1 MKANPNIAFVCT
13 RTNSPSFQFYRDSLL
28 LLNSTGTAKVE
39 VFAYSPAEFNPEGFD
54 AVVLMGFDPLPPSL
68 RQRSKDTVL
77 VVIDPRASQ
86 HRDLSG
92 YDMAVYNGLEAR
104 DWFAGSTPHDLIYMV
119 YPVCPPPLAATARN
133 EEPKGTLILGYHGN
147 TRHLDAMVPRI
158 TDALSQLA
166 QDRPVALWAM
176 YNFNIRGQWQW
187 PLHAQ
192 PPFVVRHI
200 PYSRENYAR
209 YMAHVDI
216 GLVPQFVPVRNTGIL
231 RYLIGSLDRRYN
243 EKRQDFFMRFK
254 ETTNIGRA
262 LVFAQYGVP
271 VISDMTPSAV
281 AFLEEEVT
289 GFTAFHTAAWLRAL
303 RRLANSQQ
311 LRQQIGT
318 NLREKWKNLYAHE
331 LQNQRLLET
340 IIAIRNEKAKASD
353 VANK

>member
-1 MKANPNIAFVCT
+1 MRAIPQLAFVCT
-13 RTNSPSFQFYRDSLL
+13 RTGSPGYQFYRDSLL
-28 LLNSTGTAKVE
+28 LLNSTGKGRIE
-39 VFAYSPAEFNPEGFD
+39 VFTCSPEEFNPEGFD
-54 AVVLMGFDPLPPSL
+54 AVMLMGFDPLPPSL
-68 RQRSKDTVL
+68 RQRANDTVL

-86 HRDLSG
+86 RRDLSG
-92 YDMAVYNGLEAR
+92 YDLAVHTGLEAR
-104 DWFAGSTPHDLIYMV
+104 DWFAGSTPHDLIYAV
-119 YPVCPPPLAATARN
+119 YPVCPPRFAATARN
-133 EEPKGTLILGYHGN
+133 EEPEGTLIVGYHGN
-147 TRHLDAMVPRI
+147 ALHLDAMVPRI

-176 YNFNIRGQWQW
+176 YNFNVRGRWEW
-187 PLHAQ
+187 PLHAR
-192 PPFVVRHI
+192 PPFAVRHI
-200 PYSRENYAR
+200 PYCRENYAR

-216 GLVPQFVPVRNTGIL
+216 GLVPQFVPVRNVGIL
-231 RYLIGSLDRRYN
+231 RYLIGSLDRRYH
-243 EKRQDFFMRFK
+243 EKRQDFFLRFK

-318 NLREKWKNLYAHE
+318 NLREKWENFYAHE
-331 LQNQRLLET
+331 LQNQRLLDR
-340 IIAIRNEKAKASD
+340 IIAIRREKAKASQ
-353 VANK
+353 ALTT